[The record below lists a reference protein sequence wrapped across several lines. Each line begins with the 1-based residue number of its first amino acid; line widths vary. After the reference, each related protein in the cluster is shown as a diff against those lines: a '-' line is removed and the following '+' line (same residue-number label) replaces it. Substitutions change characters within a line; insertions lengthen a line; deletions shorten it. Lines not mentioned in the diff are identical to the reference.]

1 MYERILIPTDGS
13 DAVDPAVERAIDLA
27 STYDAELHAVNVVNL
42 ASLSTEIHTP
52 AVIES
57 FEEQGE
63 VAVEA
68 IAERAADAGVEDV
81 ATEVIHGT
89 PQRTILD
96 YADDHDVDMIVMGT
110 HGRSGLNRYLLGSV
124 TEKVV
129 RTADVPVLTVRT
141 SESTEE

>member
-27 STYDAELHAVNVVNL
+27 ETYGAQLHALNVVNV
-42 ASLSTEIHTP
+42 ASLSAEVHTP

-63 VAVEA
+63 AAVGA
-68 IAERAADAGVEDV
+68 VAERAADAGVGDV
-81 ATEVIHGT
+81 TTEVVHGT
-89 PQRTILD
+89 PHRSILE
-96 YADDHDVDMIVMGT
+96 YADENDVDLIVMGT
-110 HGRSGLNRYLLGSV
+110 HGRSGLDRYLLGSV

-129 RTADVPVLTVRT
+129 RSADVPVLTVRT
-141 SESTEE
+141 AEPSEG